1 MFIRYGRTRE
11 TSTTLT
17 NMYFL
22 YISKIHYTRH
32 YDVGFNGGE
41 VKTPTLDALAADG
54 VILERYYA
62 YQFCSP
68 TVCIGVLTAYRC
80 CWFHKYISA
89 AIHFLKA
96 PPFTAGV

>member
-1 MFIRYGRTRE
+1 MQMFIIFIRYGRTRE

-89 AIHFLKA
+89 ATHFL
-96 PPFTAGV
+96 